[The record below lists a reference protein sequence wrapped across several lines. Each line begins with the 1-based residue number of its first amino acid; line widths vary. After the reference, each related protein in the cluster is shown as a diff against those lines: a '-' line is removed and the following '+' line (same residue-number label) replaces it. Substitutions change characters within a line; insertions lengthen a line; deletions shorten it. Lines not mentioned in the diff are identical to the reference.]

1 MTQIV
6 RYTAGQDT
14 EVRFEI
20 DPPEGF
26 RPVGGAGPVGRVV
39 DAVQPAVEAARDV
52 LERIKTLRPD
62 EVEVKFGIK
71 VSGSAGW
78 LVAKAAGEG
87 NFEVTLVWRAGTEG
101 AESARAA
108 EADEL
113 TSEPTT
119 EPAEEAA
126 GPAAEP
132 EPGPEPAAG

>member
-26 RPVGGAGPVGRVV
+26 RPVGSAGTVGRVV

-52 LERIKTLRPD
+52 LERIKTLQPD

-87 NFEVTLVWRAGTEG
+87 NFEVTLVWRAD
-101 AESARAA
+101 APSAPPAGAA
-108 EADEL
+108 EAA
-113 TSEPTT
+113 TSAEEVAKEVAAPEPRPEPT
-119 EPAEEAA
+119 A
-126 GPAAEP
+126 G
-132 EPGPEPAAG
+132 